1 MNVEPSTSSST
12 TTTTTT
18 APTTPFY
25 PFFLNSVNVIST
37 HTNGGKTTFLINII
51 KHRHLYFPTTV
62 KGVLVVLC
70 NNFIEGHN
78 YQNLET
84 EDFDVQIVYL
94 DNFELEL
101 LQENYILIFEDVSVL
116 SQVIVDCVNIHVHH
130 LNLTSAFIVC
140 QSVFYDKFRN
150 LLSTCHNII
159 FSYSGSNGIRL
170 LKYIVHYFCASD
182 ELKSYLSEICSIS
195 VLINTFVLLQ
205 LNQTARTDQPDYFAI
220 VGIENLFKEKVS
232 ANDDNDT
239 FHPTLVFPQLNK
251 KTNFAQMYDDNE
263 TEEDNFDAT
272 KYPSNAYVLV
282 PVKNVKRRSTS
293 TGPNAAGKTS
303 LESKWNSLNK
313 SIREEIVTSNFKHKK
328 QLQAFAIVSKMLKNS
343 DFLFSK
349 DGTKVQIKDM
359 PKTMVPII
367 DFLDVAARASAP
379 NEVPNPTFVLFVK
392 TMRNKGAPLSIIKN
406 KSLLYKM
413 LNKNQNKKMSQ
424 FGKRK

>member
-1 MNVEPSTSSST
+1 MNVEPSTSSTST
-12 TTTTTT
+12 TT
-18 APTTPFY
+18 TTPFY

-78 YQNLET
+78 YQELET
-84 EDFDVQIVYL
+84 ENFSVQVVYL

-220 VGIENLFKEKVS
+220 VGIENLFKEKDLAPTAS
-232 ANDDNDT
+232 APA

-251 KTNFAQMYDDNE
+251 KTSFVQMYDDNE
-263 TEEDNFDAT
+263 AEVDDFDAT

-282 PVKNVKRRSTS
+282 PVKNVKKKSTS
-293 TGPNAAGKTS
+293 TGPNAGAAKTS

-424 FGKRK
+424 FGSKQK

>member
-1 MNVEPSTSSST
+1 MNVEPSTAST
-12 TTTTTT
+12 T
-18 APTTPFY
+18 FH

-37 HTNGGKTTFLINII
+37 HTNGGKTSFLINII
-51 KHRHLYFPTTV
+51 KHRHLYFSTPV
-62 KGVLVVLC
+62 KGALVVLC
-70 NNFIEGHN
+70 NNFIEGNN
-78 YQNLET
+78 YKELET
-84 EDFDVQIVYL
+84 EEFEVQVVYL
-94 DNFELEL
+94 DNFELDL
-101 LQENYILIFEDVSVL
+101 LQEHFILIFEDVSVL
-116 SQVIVDCVNIHVHH
+116 SQIIVDCVNIHVHH

-140 QSVFYDKFRN
+140 QSVFYDKFRH

-220 VGIENLFKEKVS
+220 VGIENLFKENEL
-232 ANDDNDT
+232 AQ
-239 FHPTLVFPQLNK
+239 FPTLVFPQLNK
-251 KTNFAQMYDDNE
+251 KQNFVTMYDDNE
-263 TEEDNFDAT
+263 AEVDDFDAT

-282 PVKNVKRRSTS
+282 PVKNVKKRSTS
-293 TGPNAAGKTS
+293 LSAAATTTKTS
-303 LESKWNSLNK
+303 SESKWNNLNK

-359 PKTMVPII
+359 PKTVVPII
-367 DFLDVAARASAP
+367 DFLDVSARASAP
-379 NEVPNPTFVLFVK
+379 NEVPNPIFVLFVK

-406 KSLLYKM
+406 KSLLYK
-413 LNKNQNKKMSQ
+413 LNKNKNVKMPT
-424 FGKRK
+424 FGKNK

>member
-1 MNVEPSTSSST
+1 MTVEPSTLKT
-12 TTTTTT
+12 EI
-18 APTTPFY
+18 PFY

-37 HTNGGKTTFLINII
+37 HTNGGKTSFLLNII

-62 KGVLVVLC
+62 QGVVVVLC
-70 NNFIEGHN
+70 NNFIEGNN
-78 YQNLET
+78 YKELET
-84 EDFDVQIVYL
+84 NEFEVQVVYL
-94 DNFELEL
+94 DNFDVEL
-101 LQENYILIFEDVSVL
+101 LKENFVLIFEDVSVL
-116 SQVIVDCVNIHVHH
+116 SQIIVDCVNIHVHH
-130 LNLTSAFIVC
+130 LNLASAFIVC

-170 LKYIVHYFCASD
+170 LKYIVHYFCASE

-195 VLINTFVLLQ
+195 LLINTFVLLQ
-205 LNQTARTDQPDYFAI
+205 LNQTARIDQPDYFAV
-220 VGIENLFKEKVS
+220 VGIENLFKE
-232 ANDDNDT
+232 NDLSH
-239 FHPTLVFPQLNK
+239 FPTLIFPQLNK
-251 KTNFAQMYDDNE
+251 KDIFVKMYDDNE
-263 TEEDNFDAT
+263 SEIDDFDAT
-272 KYPSNAYVLV
+272 KYPSSAYILV
-282 PVKNVKRRSTS
+282 PVKNVKKRTTS
-293 TGPNAAGKTS
+293 LPTTKTS
-303 LESKWNSLNK
+303 MESKWNNLNK

-359 PKTMVPII
+359 PKTLVPII

-379 NEVPNPTFVLFVK
+379 NEVPNPIFVLFVK

-413 LNKNQNKKMSQ
+413 NKNKNKQMPQ
-424 FGKRK
+424 FGKK

>member
-1 MNVEPSTSSST
+1 MNVEPSTSTSTPT
-12 TTTTTT
+12 TTTT
-18 APTTPFY
+18 TTPFY

-78 YQNLET
+78 YKELET
-84 EDFDVQIVYL
+84 ENFDVQIVYL

-116 SQVIVDCVNIHVHH
+116 SQIIVDCVNIHVHH

-220 VGIENLFKEKVS
+220 VGIENLFKE
-232 ANDDNDT
+232 NDLPPAVKT
-239 FHPTLVFPQLNK
+239 AFYPTLVFPQLNK
-251 KTNFAQMYDDNE
+251 KSTFVQMYDDNE
-263 TEEDNFDAT
+263 AEVDDFDAT

-282 PVKNVKRRSTS
+282 PVKNVKKRNISS
-293 TGPNAAGKTS
+293 GPAATKTS

-359 PKTMVPII
+359 PKTLVPII

-379 NEVPNPTFVLFVK
+379 NEVPNPTFVHFVK

-413 LNKNQNKKMSQ
+413 LNKNQNKKQLSQ
-424 FGKRK
+424 LKKLQK

>member
-1 MNVEPSTSSST
+1 MNVEPSTSAT
-12 TTTTTT
+12 TTTI
-18 APTTPFY
+18 PFY
-25 PFFLNSVNVIST
+25 PFFVNSVNVIST
-37 HTNGGKTTFLINII
+37 HTNGGKTSFLINII

-70 NNFIEGHN
+70 NNFIEGNN
-78 YQNLET
+78 YKELET
-84 EDFDVQIVYL
+84 DNFEVQVVYL

-101 LQENYILIFEDVSVL
+101 LQEHYILIFEDVSVL

-130 LNLTSAFIVC
+130 LNLASAFIVC

-170 LKYIVHYFCASD
+170 FKYIVHYFCASD

-195 VLINTFVLLQ
+195 SVTNTFVLLQ

-220 VGIENLFKEKVS
+220 VGIENLSKE
-232 ANDDNDT
+232 NDLD
-239 FHPTLVFPQLNK
+239 FSHAPPILVFPQLNK
-251 KTNFAQMYDDNE
+251 KQTFKQMYDDNE
-263 TEEDNFDAT
+263 AEVDDFDST

-282 PVKNVKRRSTS
+282 PVKNVKRRKPGGGSGAS
-293 TGPNAAGKTS
+293 AAATTT

-359 PKTMVPII
+359 PKTLVPII

-379 NEVPNPTFVLFVK
+379 NEVPNPIFVLFVK
-392 TMRNKGAPLSIIKN
+392 AMRNKGAPLSIIKN

-413 LNKNQNKKMSQ
+413 LNKNQNKKMSAA
-424 FGKRK
+424 FGKSGFKK

>member
-1 MNVEPSTSSST
+1 MTVEPSTLKT
-12 TTTTTT
+12 EI
-18 APTTPFY
+18 PFY

-37 HTNGGKTTFLINII
+37 HTNGGKTSFLLNII

-62 KGVLVVLC
+62 QGVVVVLC
-70 NNFIEGHN
+70 NNFIEGNN
-78 YQNLET
+78 YKELET
-84 EDFDVQIVYL
+84 NEFEVQVVYL
-94 DNFELEL
+94 DNFDVEL
-101 LQENYILIFEDVSVL
+101 LKENFVLIFEDVSVL
-116 SQVIVDCVNIHVHH
+116 SQIIVDCVNIHVHH
-130 LNLTSAFIVC
+130 LNLASAFIVC

-170 LKYIVHYFCASD
+170 LKYIVHYFCASE

-195 VLINTFVLLQ
+195 LLINTFVLLQ
-205 LNQTARTDQPDYFAI
+205 LNQTARIDQPDYFAV
-220 VGIENLFKEKVS
+220 VGIENLFKE
-232 ANDDNDT
+232 NDLSH
-239 FHPTLVFPQLNK
+239 FPTLVFPQLNK
-251 KTNFAQMYDDNE
+251 KDIFVKMYDDNE
-263 TEEDNFDAT
+263 SEIDDFDAT
-272 KYPSNAYVLV
+272 KYPSSAYILV
-282 PVKNVKRRSTS
+282 PVKNVKKRTTS
-293 TGPNAAGKTS
+293 LPTTKTS
-303 LESKWNSLNK
+303 MESKWNNLNK

-359 PKTMVPII
+359 PKTLVPII

-379 NEVPNPTFVLFVK
+379 NEVPNPIFVLFVK

-413 LNKNQNKKMSQ
+413 NKNKNKQMPQ
-424 FGKRK
+424 FGKK

>member
-1 MNVEPSTSSST
+1 MNVEPSTSNT
-12 TTTTTT
+12 EI
-18 APTTPFY
+18 PFY

-37 HTNGGKTTFLINII
+37 HTNGGKTSFLLNII

-62 KGVLVVLC
+62 QGALVVLC
-70 NNFIEGHN
+70 NNFVEGNN
-78 YQNLET
+78 YKELET
-84 EDFDVQIVYL
+84 DEFAVQVVYL
-94 DNFELEL
+94 DNFDLDL
-101 LQENYILIFEDVSVL
+101 LQENFVLIFEDVSVL
-116 SQVIVDCVNIHVHH
+116 SQVIIDCVNIHVHH
-130 LNLTSAFIVC
+130 LNLASAFIVC

-205 LNQTARTDQPDYFAI
+205 LNQTARTDQPDYFAV
-220 VGIENLFKEKVS
+220 VGIENLFKE
-232 ANDDNDT
+232 NDLSH
-239 FHPTLVFPQLNK
+239 FPTLVFPQLNK
-251 KTNFAQMYDDNE
+251 KNNFVKMYDDNE
-263 TEEDNFDAT
+263 SELDDFDAT
-272 KYPSNAYVLV
+272 KYPSSAYILV
-282 PVKNVKRRSTS
+282 PVKNVKKRTTS
-293 TGPNAAGKTS
+293 LPTTKTS
-303 LESKWNSLNK
+303 MESKWNNLNK

-359 PKTMVPII
+359 PKTLVPII

-413 LNKNQNKKMSQ
+413 NKNKNKTMPQ
-424 FGKRK
+424 FGKK

>member
-1 MNVEPSTSSST
+1 MNVEPSTST
-12 TTTTTT
+12 
-18 APTTPFY
+18 FF

-37 HTNGGKTTFLINII
+37 HTNGGKTTFLINIL
-51 KHRHLYFPTTV
+51 KHRHLYFPTTA

-70 NNFIEGHN
+70 NNFIEGNN
-78 YQNLET
+78 YKELQT
-84 EDFDVQIVYL
+84 EEFDVQVVYL
-94 DNFELEL
+94 DTFELDL
-101 LQENYILIFEDVSVL
+101 LQEDYILIFEDVSVL

-159 FSYSGSNGIRL
+159 FSYTGSNGIRL
-170 LKYIVHYFCASD
+170 FKYIVHYFCASD
-182 ELKSYLSEICSIS
+182 ELKSYLSQICSIS

-205 LNQTARTDQPDYFAI
+205 LNQTARTDHPDYFAI
-220 VGIENLFKEKVS
+220 VGIENLFKE
-232 ANDDNDT
+232 NDLAHFPT
-239 FHPTLVFPQLNK
+239 FVFPQLNK
-251 KTNFAQMYDDNE
+251 KENFVQMYDDNE
-263 TEEDNFDAT
+263 AEVDDFDAS

-282 PVKNVKRRSTS
+282 PVKNVKKK
-293 TGPNAAGKTS
+293 NTS
-303 LESKWNSLNK
+303 LPSAKTNLEDKWNSLNK

-349 DGTKVQIKDM
+349 DGTKVQIKNM

-379 NEVPNPTFVLFVK
+379 NEVPNPVFVLFVK

-413 LNKNQNKKMSQ
+413 LNKNQNKKMTQ
-424 FGKRK
+424 FGQNK